1 LQDLSIGHRV
11 AITVVIVLAVLFAL
25 ALYGYLT
32 GNWEEDETARP
43 GYGLASAE
51 SQIIQPEICMDEATR
66 ERIRDLV
73 LEGIDEA
80 LKEHTKHIFSIW
92 LKDSTDQPRRAV
104 TGMATGI
111 RAYLGSRANAL
122 KWMPPVCPG

>member
-1 LQDLSIGHRV
+1 MTFGTRFLL
-11 AITVVIVLAVLFAL
+11 TVVIVLAILFAL
-25 ALYGYLT
+25 AALGYFT
-32 GNWEEDETARP
+32 GNWDEDESARP
-43 GYGLASAE
+43 GYGLASAK

-66 ERIRDLV
+66 ERIRDIV